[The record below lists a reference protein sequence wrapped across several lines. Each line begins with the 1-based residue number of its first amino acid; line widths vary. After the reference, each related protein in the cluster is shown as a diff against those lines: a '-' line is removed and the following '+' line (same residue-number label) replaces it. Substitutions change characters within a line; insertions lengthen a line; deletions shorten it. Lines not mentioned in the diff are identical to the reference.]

1 MSRLYFFKCD
11 KCEKMLP
18 IFEYQNGWIDDTGKV
33 GYHLKLLENK
43 NEQFIQEPNEEYT
56 GEWYHITINDGICLK
71 CNIIYGIV
79 DSSVIKPSLKEK
91 AEKRMEQNI
100 IANDDLEEKEGMI
113 KNHFVLTT
121 KNSCRKCQGE
131 LLTASEIIEK
141 TIFEKPSKILG
152 IKPEDTIKEK
162 YKCPICK
169 ERDLIFD
176 YAIRYH

>member
-91 AEKRMEQNI
+91 AEK
-100 IANDDLEEKEGMI
+100 
-113 KNHFVLTT
+113 
-121 KNSCRKCQGE
+121 
-131 LLTASEIIEK
+131 
-141 TIFEKPSKILG
+141 
-152 IKPEDTIKEK
+152 
-162 YKCPICK
+162 
-169 ERDLIFD
+169 
-176 YAIRYH
+176 